1 MSFSERRRQE
11 FLSEQHWLQEV
22 VDIPKVLSMHASGP
36 SGAADSEAEGWT
48 LSLQSIAR
56 IRYEY
61 LSLKYTAGEPINSL
75 RADLEAVVAAH
86 ETATEQLRQYERN
99 PNAMGLDIGSFDG
112 YCPCLGLIGLC
123 YLLHRRDLLPRIA
136 AFLDGPDKANA
147 GMDFLIEEFLAYA
160 PMERYVC
167 NTLLAMKPFESLAD
181 AMSTDDNEAA
191 LKNLHR
197 FLERWYKDLAG
208 AAWHNT
214 TSPKAKPVTS
224 LTGHLRQEQP
234 SYYWASRTIA
244 PCTLSPTTRRIW
256 LPGPRQPQGYKGMG
270 IPRQPSPCDESQDRW
285 SGHPAEGCRT
295 IRPTTVGIS
304 SSAERR
310 ITP

>member
-22 VDIPKVLSMHASGP
+22 VDIPEVLSMHASGP

-61 LSLKYTAGEPINSL
+61 LSLKYTAGEPIDSL
-75 RADLEAVVAAH
+75 RADLEAVVTAH

-99 PNAMGLDIGSFDG
+99 PNAIGLDIGSFDG

-123 YLLHRRDLLPRIA
+123 CLLHRRDLLPRIA
-136 AFLDGPDKANA
+136 ALLDGPDKANA

-160 PMERYVC
+160 PMERYAC

-208 AAWHNT
+208 AAWHNAHKSKGQAGYFGYWSFEAGAAVLLLSIEDDST
-214 TSPKAKPVTS
+214 LHSFPYYPTDLVAWAKATASLQGHGDTSTA
-224 LTGHLRQEQP
+224 
-234 SYYWASRTIA
+234 IA
-244 PCTLSPTTRRIW
+244 MR
-256 LPGPRQPQGYKGMG
+256 
-270 IPRQPSPCDESQDRW
+270 
-285 SGHPAEGCRT
+285 
-295 IRPTTVGIS
+295 
-304 SSAERR
+304 
-310 ITP
+310 